1 MKTAPSEEIR
11 HLVEQIR
18 NDLNTHNYRY
28 YVLNDPTIS
37 DFEYDQLLNRLIEL
51 EKQYPDLADPL
62 SPSVR
67 VGDDRN
73 QNFMQQNHRTPMFSL
88 GNTYS
93 REDVIEFDM
102 RIRKTVGQAVEY
114 FCELKY
120 DGTAISLTY
129 ERGQLLRGIT
139 RGDGMRGDDVT
150 SNILTIKSI
159 PLRLQGAGWP
169 SVFEI
174 RGEVILT
181 RSVFEQLNQ
190 ERVEIG
196 DPPFANPRNAAAG
209 TLKLQNSSQVAKRRL
224 DCFLYALAGQELP
237 TKKHSDNLAIAREW
251 GFKIPDYSR
260 VCQNLDEVFE
270 FIRYWESE
278 RKKLPFDTD
287 GVVIKVNSLQQQE
300 ILGNTAKSPRWA
312 IAYKYPPDR
321 AETRLI
327 SIDYQV
333 GRTGAVT
340 PVANLEPVSLAGT
353 TVKRASVHNEDQIR
367 ILDLHLGDTVFIE
380 KGGEIIPKIT
390 GVNLK
395 KRLPLALPVQFPEVC
410 PECGTPLKKDPGEAR
425 HYCPN
430 EEECP
435 PQIKGKLEHFISRRA
450 MNIEG
455 LGEETISLLYREGL
469 VSNPA
474 DLYDLKT
481 HQLAS
486 LERLAEKSAQ
496 NIIESI
502 DASRQVPFERVLFAL
517 GIRHV
522 GETVARKIASYFD
535 TMDQLIQ
542 ANIEE
547 LLQVDEVGEKIAGS
561 LLGFFA
567 REKNLTI
574 IHRLRNAGLQMKST
588 RKGMNGPAGALS
600 GKTIVISGVFKK
612 YSRDQIKELI
622 ERHGGKNSGSL
633 SSKTTWLLAGENAGP
648 EKIRKAK
655 ELNIKLLSEE
665 EFGQLI
671 DKPGELTLF

>member
-561 LLGFFA
+561 LLEFFA

-574 IHRLRNAGLQMKST
+574 IDRLRNAGLQMKST

>member
-561 LLGFFA
+561 LLEFFA

-574 IHRLRNAGLQMKST
+574 IDRLRNAGLQMKST
-588 RKGMNGPAGALS
+588 RKVMNGPAGALS
-600 GKTIVISGVFKK
+600 GKIIVISGVFKK

>member
-28 YVLNDPTIS
+28 YVLNDPTVS

-93 REDVIEFDM
+93 REDIIEFDM

-209 TLKLQNSSQVAKRRL
+209 TLKLQNSSLVAKRRL

-561 LLGFFA
+561 LLEFFA

-574 IHRLRNAGLQMKST
+574 IDRLRNAGLQMKST
-588 RKGMNGPAGALS
+588 RKVMNGPAGALS
-600 GKTIVISGVFKK
+600 GKIIVISGVFKK

>member
-73 QNFMQQNHRTPMFSL
+73 QDFIQQNHRTPMFSL

-93 REDVIEFDM
+93 REDVVEFDR

>member
-209 TLKLQNSSQVAKRRL
+209 TLKLQNSSLVAKRRL

-561 LLGFFA
+561 LLEFFA

-574 IHRLRNAGLQMKST
+574 IDRLRNAGLQMKST
-588 RKGMNGPAGALS
+588 RKVMNGPAGALS

>member
-11 HLVEQIR
+11 QQVEQIR

-73 QNFMQQNHRTPMFSL
+73 QDFIQQNHRTPMFSL

-93 REDVIEFDM
+93 REDVVEFDR

-209 TLKLQNSSQVAKRRL
+209 TLKLQNSSLVAKRRL

>member
-11 HLVEQIR
+11 QQVEQIR

-37 DFEYDQLLNRLIEL
+37 DFEYDQLLNRLIKL

-73 QNFMQQNHRTPMFSL
+73 QDFIQQNHRTPMFSL

-93 REDVIEFDM
+93 REDVVEFDR

-561 LLGFFA
+561 LLEFFA

-574 IHRLRNAGLQMKST
+574 IDRLRNAGLQMKST
-588 RKGMNGPAGALS
+588 RKVMNGPAGALS

>member
-174 RGEVILT
+174 RGEVMLT

-209 TLKLQNSSQVAKRRL
+209 TLKLQNSSLVAKRRL

-561 LLGFFA
+561 LLEFFA

-574 IHRLRNAGLQMKST
+574 IDRLRNAGLQMKST
-588 RKGMNGPAGALS
+588 RKVMNGPAGALS
-600 GKTIVISGVFKK
+600 GKIIVISGVFKK

>member
-28 YVLNDPTIS
+28 YVLNDPTVS

-93 REDVIEFDM
+93 REDIIEFDM

-174 RGEVILT
+174 RGEVMLT

-209 TLKLQNSSQVAKRRL
+209 TLKLQNSSLVAKRRL

-561 LLGFFA
+561 LLEFFA

-574 IHRLRNAGLQMKST
+574 IDRLRNAGLQMKST
-588 RKGMNGPAGALS
+588 RKVMNGPAGALS
-600 GKTIVISGVFKK
+600 GKIIVISGVFKK

>member
-11 HLVEQIR
+11 QQVEQIR

-37 DFEYDQLLNRLIEL
+37 DFEYDQLLNRLIKL
-51 EKQYPDLADPL
+51 EKQHPDLADPL

-73 QNFMQQNHRTPMFSL
+73 QDFIQQNHRTPMFSL

-561 LLGFFA
+561 LLEFFA

-574 IHRLRNAGLQMKST
+574 IDRLRNAGLQMKST
-588 RKGMNGPAGALS
+588 RKVMNGPAGALS

>member
-73 QNFMQQNHRTPMFSL
+73 QDFIQQNHRTPMFSL

-93 REDVIEFDM
+93 REDVVEFDR

-209 TLKLQNSSQVAKRRL
+209 TLKLQNSSLVAKRRL

-561 LLGFFA
+561 LLEFFA

-574 IHRLRNAGLQMKST
+574 IDRLRNAGLQMKST

>member
-174 RGEVILT
+174 RGEVMLT

-209 TLKLQNSSQVAKRRL
+209 TLKLQNSSLVAKRRL

-455 LGEETISLLYREGL
+455 LGEETIRLLYREGL

>member
-561 LLGFFA
+561 LLEFFA

-574 IHRLRNAGLQMKST
+574 IDRLRNAGLQMKST
-588 RKGMNGPAGALS
+588 RKVMNGPAGALS

>member
-28 YVLNDPTIS
+28 YVLNDPTVS

-561 LLGFFA
+561 LLEFFA

-574 IHRLRNAGLQMKST
+574 IDRLRNAGLQMKST
-588 RKGMNGPAGALS
+588 RKVMNGPAGALS

>member
-28 YVLNDPTIS
+28 YVLNDPTVS

-93 REDVIEFDM
+93 REDIIEFDM

-174 RGEVILT
+174 RGEVMLT

-209 TLKLQNSSQVAKRRL
+209 TLKLQNSSLVAKRRL

-561 LLGFFA
+561 LLEFFA

-574 IHRLRNAGLQMKST
+574 IDRLRNAGLQMKST
-588 RKGMNGPAGALS
+588 RKVMNGPAGALS
-600 GKTIVISGVFKK
+600 GKIIVISGVFKK

-622 ERHGGKNSGSL
+622 ERHGGKNSGSI

>member
-37 DFEYDQLLNRLIEL
+37 DFEYDQLLNRLIKL

-73 QNFMQQNHRTPMFSL
+73 QDFIQQNHRTPMFSL

-93 REDVIEFDM
+93 REDVVEFDR

-561 LLGFFA
+561 LLEFFA

-574 IHRLRNAGLQMKST
+574 IDRLRNAGLQMKST

-600 GKTIVISGVFKK
+600 GKIIVISGVFKK

>member
-209 TLKLQNSSQVAKRRL
+209 TLKLQNSSLVAKRRL

>member
-93 REDVIEFDM
+93 REDIIEFDM

-174 RGEVILT
+174 RGEVMLT

-561 LLGFFA
+561 LLEFFA
-567 REKNLTI
+567 REKNFTI
-574 IHRLRNAGLQMKST
+574 IDRLRNAGLQMKST
-588 RKGMNGPAGALS
+588 RKVMNGPAGALS
-600 GKTIVISGVFKK
+600 GKIIVISGVFKK

>member
-174 RGEVILT
+174 RGEAILT

-209 TLKLQNSSQVAKRRL
+209 TLKLQNSSLVAKRRL

-561 LLGFFA
+561 LLEFFA

-574 IHRLRNAGLQMKST
+574 IDRLRNAGLQMKST
-588 RKGMNGPAGALS
+588 RKVMNGPAGALS
-600 GKTIVISGVFKK
+600 GKIIVISGVFKK

>member
-11 HLVEQIR
+11 QQVEQIR

-28 YVLNDPTIS
+28 YVLNDPTVS

-73 QNFMQQNHRTPMFSL
+73 QDFIQQNHRTPMFSL

-93 REDVIEFDM
+93 REDVVEFDR

-209 TLKLQNSSQVAKRRL
+209 TLKLQNSSLVAKRRL

-561 LLGFFA
+561 LLEFFA

-574 IHRLRNAGLQMKST
+574 IDRLRNAGLQMKST
-588 RKGMNGPAGALS
+588 RKVMNGPAGALS

>member
-28 YVLNDPTIS
+28 YVLNDPTVS

-174 RGEVILT
+174 RGEVMLT

-209 TLKLQNSSQVAKRRL
+209 TLKLQNSSLVAKRRL

-561 LLGFFA
+561 LLEFFA

-574 IHRLRNAGLQMKST
+574 IDRLRNAGLQMKST
-588 RKGMNGPAGALS
+588 RKVMNGPAGALS
-600 GKTIVISGVFKK
+600 GKIIVISGVFKK